1 MSIFVNDDGKPKTYA
16 IVDEAS
22 GEVAAAIDYYGSA
35 EREKKNIECATG
47 RKLAIFNLTH
57 PRCPKWILDIAWA
70 DEAYCQAQAGGY
82 DQRASALRRKAADLI
97 KEAVQ
102 YETTADIWRARGEA
116 AETNK
121 APKM

>member
-1 MSIFVNDDGKPKTYA
+1 MSIFVNDAGTPKIYA

-22 GEVAAAIDYYGSA
+22 GEVVSAIISFGSA
-35 EREKKNIECATG
+35 EREKKNIEAETG

-70 DEAYCQAQAGGY
+70 DEAYCLGQAAKF
-82 DQRASALRRKAADLI
+82 DHNASVWRKKADKLI
-97 KEAVQ
+97 KEAEQ
-102 YETTADIWRARGEA
+102 YESTADGWRARAEA
-116 AETNK
+116 AATIK